1 MSPVNG
7 VAFNTAFSN
16 NGTTDLGYGATNAGW
31 LTGAGDFV
39 SEMGYMFY
47 ADLGRSRNLR
57 AERLWLVKL
66 LHLAS
71 RLQPFLQHLPLR
83 ESSS

>member
-39 SEMGYMFY
+39 SEMGYMYY
-47 ADLGRSRNLR
+47 ANLGNLGFCTPNN
-57 AERLWLVKL
+57 ALPNGLWPTTAGLEF
-66 LHLAS
+66 S
-71 RLQPFLQHLPLR
+71 G
-83 ESSS
+83 